1 MWNNNFDLQINMLLC
16 IICGVECENQE
27 LDKKY
32 EYCVFIS
39 ETWYK
44 LPISMKVIF

>member
-1 MWNNNFDLQINMLLC
+1 MALG
-16 IICGVECENQE
+16 ICKNQE
-27 LDKKY
+27 FDEKY